1 MIPMQSGNLL
11 SSEKIRNLFFDFFF
25 RLNNPINYFMK
36 AKATVIYFITYD
48 VVKIAKRISR
58 QEVFSVIDEDNY

>member
-1 MIPMQSGNLL
+1 
-11 SSEKIRNLFFDFFF
+11 
-25 RLNNPINYFMK
+25 MK

-58 QEVFSVIDEDNY
+58 QEVFSVIDEDYY